1 MATMPDEVCP
11 QPPEVPSWAETPWRA
26 WMELS
31 GDRAYAV
38 SGFAAPMG
46 GMMIQSRPLPL
57 SWAVVQQ
64 WCDRAGLGEECRQ
77 FVTECVRA
85 VDRAF
90 LDNWAQEQA
99 RDAKGQAPAGNSLAD
114 KAARWDRETA
124 AEAEAER
131 RAEEGKA
138 AE

>member
-11 QPPEVPSWAETPWRA
+11 QPPEVPLWAETPWRA

-64 WCDRAGLGEECRQ
+64 WCDRAGFGEEYRG
-77 FVTECVRA
+77 FVAACVRA

-99 RDAKGQAPAGNSLAD
+99 RQGQGQVPGGNSVAD
-114 KAARWDRETA
+114 KLARWDRET
-124 AEAEAER
+124 EAEEAAAKRVEQR
-131 RAEEGKA
+131 RAQD
-138 AE
+138 